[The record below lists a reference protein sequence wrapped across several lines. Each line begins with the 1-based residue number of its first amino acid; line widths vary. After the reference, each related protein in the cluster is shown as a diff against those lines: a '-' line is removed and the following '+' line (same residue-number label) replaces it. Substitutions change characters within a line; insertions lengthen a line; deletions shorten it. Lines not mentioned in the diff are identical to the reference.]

1 MPLRVNLDGRIVR
14 GDRARISVLDRGFLY
29 GDSVY
34 EVLRTYDGR
43 LFAEALHLRRLER
56 SAAALA
62 IRLPPRAWLRR
73 QIRRTV
79 AAAGEAETYVRVIV
93 TRGVGPMTLDPTS
106 ARTPCTVILA
116 KAYEPYPEAAYRR
129 GIRVHIP
136 AIRRNPREALDPAV
150 KSGNYLNSVLAL
162 GAARRAGCDDA
173 LMLDRFDRVTEA
185 TSANVFVVLDGVLC
199 TPPLDAGILDGVT
212 RGLVL
217 RLAAADGLRC
227 RERHLRRADLGRASE
242 VMLTST
248 LREVMPVVRI
258 DEAVVGDGR
267 PGPVARR
274 LRELL
279 QAHARR
285 AGAQVLAA
293 TRRRSGASVSS
304 SCGSTGSR
312 CRRR

>member
-1 MPLRVNLDGRIVR
+1 MPLRVNIDGRIVP
-14 GDRARISVLDRGFLY
+14 GNRARIPVLDRGFLY

-34 EVLRTYDGR
+34 EVLRTYGGR
-43 LFAEALHLRRLER
+43 LFAEARHLERLRR

-62 IRLPPRAWLRR
+62 IALPPLPWLRR

-93 TRGVGPMTLDPTS
+93 TRGVGPITLDPTS
-106 ARTPCTVILA
+106 ARTSRTVIIA
-116 KAYEPYPEAAYRR
+116 KAFEPYPDVAYRR

-136 AIRRNPREALDPAV
+136 AIRRNAREALDPAV

-173 LMLDRFDRVTEA
+173 LMLDRRDRITEA
-185 TSANVFVVLDGVLC
+185 TSANVFAVIRGTLC
-199 TPPLDAGILDGVT
+199 TPPLDAGILEGVT

-217 RLAAADGLRC
+217 QLAAADGLRC
-227 RERHLRRADLGRASE
+227 RERHLRLRDLREASE

-258 DEAVVGDGR
+258 DRAIVGDGR
-267 PGPVARR
+267 PGPIARR

-279 QAHARR
+279 QAHAV
-285 AGAQVLAA
+285 ATVGQGTAA
-293 TRRRSGASVSS
+293 TRARSGASVSS

-312 CRRR
+312 SRRR

>member
-1 MPLRVNLDGRIVR
+1 MPLRVNIDGRILR
-14 GDRARISVLDRGFLY
+14 EDQARISVLDRGFLY

-34 EVLRTYDGR
+34 EVLRTYGGR
-43 LFAEALHLRRLER
+43 LFAEARHLRRLER

-79 AAAGEAETYVRVIV
+79 VAAGEAETYVRVIV
-93 TRGVGPMTLDPTS
+93 TRGVGPITLDPTV
-106 ARTPCTVILA
+106 ARRPCTVIIA
-116 KAYEPYPEAAYRR
+116 KAYEPYPDAAYRR

-136 AIRRNPREALDPAV
+136 AIRRNAREALDPAV

-162 GAARRAGCDDA
+162 GAARRAGFDDA
-173 LMLDRFDRVTEA
+173 LMLDRFGRVTEA
-185 TSANVFVVLDGVLC
+185 TSANVFAVLDGTLC
-199 TPPLDAGILDGVT
+199 TPPLDAGILEGVT
-212 RGLVL
+212 RGIVL

-227 RERHLRRADLGRASE
+227 RERHLRRADLRRASE

-258 DEAVVGDGR
+258 DRAVVGDGR

-274 LRELL
+274 LRERL
-279 QAHARR
+279 QAY
-285 AGAQVLAA
+285 AA
-293 TRRRSGASVSS
+293 RSGGRVPP
-304 SCGSTGSR
+304 
-312 CRRR
+312 RREKP